1 MISVKVVVDCS
12 ECLRRLI
19 VEGHAM
25 KDSVSKNYSQNRF
38 YPRNNKKVTSE
49 HNLVCAAIS
58 CLARSAGIAI
68 MEETELLCSVEAS
81 ELGRFEL
88 SIEKISENKRG
99 WLLGITDLLLKGINR
114 IVIDNPNQVIL
125 VKDKV
130 VILNEG

>member
-1 MISVKVVVDCS
+1 
-12 ECLRRLI
+12 
-19 VEGHAM
+19 M
-25 KDSVSKNYSQNRF
+25 KDSVSKNYSQNIF
-38 YPRNNKKVTSE
+38 YPRKNKKMTSE

-68 MEETELLCSVEAS
+68 MEETELLCAVEAS
-81 ELGRFEL
+81 EVGRFEL

-114 IVIDNPNQVIL
+114 IVIDNPDQVIL

-130 VILNEG
+130 VIINEG